1 MLYVEDA
8 DAQRELT
15 HIHNNHLNKVC
26 TFKPISVKTTTNALQ
41 LNMPSFE
48 FQADLPEIAGRYV
61 YKHLLVPKSHPSS
74 KCPSYLCALA
84 LRYVRPHNAD
94 EQLESFMKE
103 EPKHREERL
112 RLIVENIVHQRAMA
126 IVANN
131 RASLSAHVSIQHDEE
146 SLLLPVG
153 TFPVGIT
160 EAVNVPSTKKQQ
172 RNGAID
178 FHEIALVGKAK
189 GSEKLDLI
197 IALSDKMKPCQY
209 SDVTE
214 RARQFHIK
222 FVKPI
227 MTCLGEHHNSDKD
240 KFLCCHPQFLH
251 TKFLKGCGCT
261 KKK

>member
-1 MLYVEDA
+1 M
-8 DAQRELT
+8 
-15 HIHNNHLNKVC
+15 
-26 TFKPISVKTTTNALQ
+26 KTTTNALQ

-48 FQADLPEIAGRYV
+48 FQADLQEIAGRYV
-61 YKHLLVPKSHPSS
+61 YKHLLVPKFHPSL

-84 LRYVRPHNAD
+84 LKYVRPHNAD
-94 EQLESFMKE
+94 EQLESSIKE
-103 EPKHREERL
+103 EPKHCEERL

-131 RASLSAHVSIQHDEE
+131 RASLSAPVSIQHDEE
-146 SLLLPVG
+146 SLPLPDG
-153 TFPVGIT
+153 TCPVGIT

-172 RNGAID
+172 TNGAID

-197 IALSDKMKPCQY
+197 IALSDKMKPCQCLE
-209 SDVTE
+209 VTE
-214 RARQFHIK
+214 CSCQFHMK

-227 MTCLGEHHNSDKD
+227 MTCLGEHHNRDKK
-240 KFLCCHPQFLH
+240 KFPCCHPQFLH

-261 KKK
+261 KK

>member
-1 MLYVEDA
+1 M
-8 DAQRELT
+8 
-15 HIHNNHLNKVC
+15 NK
-26 TFKPISVKTTTNALQ
+26 
-41 LNMPSFE
+41 
-48 FQADLPEIAGRYV
+48 
-61 YKHLLVPKSHPSS
+61 
-74 KCPSYLCALA
+74 
-84 LRYVRPHNAD
+84 
-94 EQLESFMKE
+94 
-103 EPKHREERL
+103 EPKHCEERL
-112 RLIVENIVHQRAMA
+112 RLIGENIVHQRAMT

-131 RASLSAHVSIQHDEE
+131 RASLSAPVSIQHDEE
-146 SLLLPVG
+146 SLPLPVG

-160 EAVNVPSTKKQQ
+160 KAVNVPSTKKQQ

-197 IALSDKMKPCQY
+197 IALSEKMKPCQY

-227 MTCLGEHHNSDKD
+227 MTCLGEHHNNDKA

-261 KKK
+261 KK

>member
-1 MLYVEDA
+1 
-8 DAQRELT
+8 
-15 HIHNNHLNKVC
+15 
-26 TFKPISVKTTTNALQ
+26 VKTTTNALQ

-48 FQADLPEIAGRYV
+48 FPADLPEIAGRYV

-84 LRYVRPHNAD
+84 LKYVQPCNAG

-103 EPKHREERL
+103 EPKHCEERL

-131 RASLSAHVSIQHDEE
+131 RASLSAHMSIQHDEE

-153 TFPVGIT
+153 SFPVGIT
-160 EAVNVPSTKKQQ
+160 KAVNVPSTKKQQ

-178 FHEIALVGKAK
+178 FHEIALIGKAK
-189 GSEKLDLI
+189 GGEKLDLI

-209 SDVTE
+209 SDVTK
-214 RARQFHIK
+214 RTCQYHIK

-227 MTCLGEHHNSDKD
+227 MTCLGECHDNHKE
-240 KFLCCHPQFLH
+240 KFLC
-251 TKFLKGCGCT
+251 
-261 KKK
+261 